1 MKTAVVYARY
11 SSNSQTEQSI
21 EGQLT
26 VCTQYAKAN
35 DLVIV
40 DTYIDR
46 AMTGTNDNRAAFQ
59 QMLKDSEHATWD
71 IVLVYAIDRF
81 GRNSIEV
88 AINKQKLKTNGK
100 VLISAT
106 QRTSENIDGTK
117 NLDGILLENVYIG
130 IAEYYSAELSQKIL
144 RGIRESLNKG
154 QFCGG
159 SIPYG
164 YVVIDKKVYID
175 DDQAEIVRYIYE
187 EYAKGTTVPKI
198 VDSLNAR
205 GLTQKGRHFQG
216 TMIYRILRNEKYIGI
231 CKVKEN
237 VYTDIFPAILPVELF
252 NRVRLIVEKNRN
264 GKRSVQVDYLLR
276 HKMKCG
282 YCGMPISAECGTS
295 KTGEKKYYYKCLGK
309 KKYRNGC
316 QQDPI
321 RKDVLENYV
330 VSHIV
335 SALMDE
341 AIVDTLVDTLYDR
354 QSRQM
359 EEQAAVNLLTKEL
372 RQVEHSLD
380 NIVAA
385 IEKGIVSLTTNKRLH
400 ELETRQQELQRQIEI
415 EKAKSIVILSKAEL
429 RTYYKEA
436 LLLEGKMLINY
447 MVKEITLYNDRVVI
461 TFNSPLKTSPDESQ
475 GFSFYE
481 EETYMDVVMRNRGT
495 VERHNQLL
503 ILAV

>member
-1 MKTAVVYARY
+1 M
-11 SSNSQTEQSI
+11 
-21 EGQLT
+21 
-26 VCTQYAKAN
+26 
-35 DLVIV
+35 
-40 DTYIDR
+40 
-46 AMTGTNDNRAAFQ
+46 
-59 QMLKDSEHATWD
+59 
-71 IVLVYAIDRF
+71 
-81 GRNSIEV
+81 
-88 AINKQKLKTNGK
+88 
-100 VLISAT
+100 
-106 QRTSENIDGTK
+106 
-117 NLDGILLENVYIG
+117 ENVYIG

-198 VDSLNAR
+198 VDSLNSR

-237 VYTDIFPAILPVELF
+237 VYTDIFPAILSVELF
-252 NRVRLIVEKNRN
+252 NRVRMMVDKNRN
-264 GKRSVQVDYLLR
+264 GKRSIRVDYLLR

-330 VSHIV
+330 VSLIV

-341 AIVDTLVDTLYDR
+341 AIVDTLLDTLHAR
-354 QSRQM
+354 QAMQM
-359 EEQAAVNLLTKEL
+359 EEQAAVNLLAKEL

-415 EKAKSIVILSKAEL
+415 EKAKSIVILSKTEL

-461 TFNSPLKTSPDESQ
+461 TFNSPLRTSPDESQ

-481 EETYMDVVMRNRGT
+481 EETHMDVVMRNKGT

-503 ILAV
+503 ILTV

>member
-1 MKTAVVYARY
+1 M
-11 SSNSQTEQSI
+11 
-21 EGQLT
+21 
-26 VCTQYAKAN
+26 
-35 DLVIV
+35 
-40 DTYIDR
+40 
-46 AMTGTNDNRAAFQ
+46 
-59 QMLKDSEHATWD
+59 
-71 IVLVYAIDRF
+71 
-81 GRNSIEV
+81 
-88 AINKQKLKTNGK
+88 
-100 VLISAT
+100 
-106 QRTSENIDGTK
+106 
-117 NLDGILLENVYIG
+117 ENVYIG

-198 VDSLNAR
+198 VDSLNSR

-252 NRVRLIVEKNRN
+252 NRVRLMVDKNRD
-264 GKRSVQVDYLLR
+264 GKRSIRVDYLLR

-316 QQDPI
+316 QQNPI

-354 QSRQM
+354 QAKQM
-359 EEQAAVNLLTKEL
+359 DEQAAVNLLTKEL

-380 NIVAA
+380 NIIAA

-400 ELETRQQELQRQIEI
+400 ELETRQQELEKQIEI
-415 EKAKSIVILSKAEL
+415 EKARRIVILSKAEL

-436 LLLEGKMLINY
+436 LLLEGKMVCCLRRHSF
-447 MVKEITLYNDRVVI
+447 MEKEPASVCAHVFWN
-461 TFNSPLKTSPDESQ
+461 
-475 GFSFYE
+475 
-481 EETYMDVVMRNRGT
+481 
-495 VERHNQLL
+495 
-503 ILAV
+503 